1 MRYRTFGFLAMAG
14 LLLATTQAVAHHSF
28 AAQYDEEHLSKLNG
42 IVSKVGWSNP
52 HAYIS
57 VEVKDANGGVATWV
71 VEMGPPYAL
80 QRVGWTRTTLKVGDT
95 INFDVNLAR
104 DGSKTAG
111 ATSAILASG
120 QRLGTR

>member
-1 MRYRTFGFLAMAG
+1 LFAA
-14 LLLATTQAVAHHSF
+14 TQAVAHHSF
-28 AAQYDEEHLSKLNG
+28 AAQYDEEHTSKLTG

-57 VEVKDANGGVATWV
+57 VDVRDADGKVTTWV

-80 QRVGWTRTTLKVGDT
+80 QRVGWTRNTLKVGDT

-111 ATSAILASG
+111 ATGATLASG